1 MTSPAEFLL
10 RVERDAQ
17 RCETDTATGPMVW
30 HSWGVGQLVVLL
42 HGGAGSW
49 RHWIR
54 NIDELSRHFRLVVPD
69 LPGLGESALPPE
81 PATAQSVAAIVTAS
95 LDTVI
100 GADTACDLV
109 GFSFGGVIGA
119 EIALLRAD
127 KTRSLSILGSGGLGL
142 PLGHINNLVRV
153 RHLSGNERRAAHAVN
168 LSRQMIADPAK
179 IDDLAVLVQD
189 WNTVHSRLNTPAIS
203 KMNSLRRALGE
214 LRTDLHAIYGDRDSI
229 AYPYI
234 QERVD
239 LYRALQPNV
248 DFRLI
253 PGAGHW
259 LQYEAAAEV
268 NEALVDIL
276 SGTNQGRKS

>member
-1 MTSPAEFLL
+1 MTPPAEFLA

-17 RCETDTATGPMVW
+17 RCETATATGPMVW
-30 HSWGVGQLVVLL
+30 HCWGAGPLVVLL

-49 RHWIR
+49 RHWVR

-69 LPGLGESALPPE
+69 LPGLGESALPAE
-81 PATAQSVAAIVTAS
+81 PATAQSVAAIVAAS
-95 LDTVI
+95 LDAVI
-100 GADTACDLV
+100 GADTPCDLV

-119 EIALLRAD
+119 EIALLRTRG
-127 KTRSLSILGSGGLGL
+127 TRSLSILGSGSLGL

-153 RHLSGNERRAAHAVN
+153 RHLTGEERRAAHMVN

-189 WNTVHSRLNTPAIS
+189 WNTLHSRLNTPAIS

-214 LRTDLHAIYGDRDSI
+214 LRTELHAIYGDRDSI

-239 LYRALQPNV
+239 LYRELQPDV

-253 PGAGHW
+253 SGAGHW
-259 LQYEAAAEV
+259 LQYEASVEV
-268 NEALVDIL
+268 NEALVNIL
-276 SGTNQGRKS
+276 RSTKQGQES